1 MTRALQRIAAAVA
14 LSASLALPAAA
25 NLPSGGLGGFSLSPD
40 GATLLAGGD
49 NRVIYVIDAAT
60 FEVKDRIWS
69 PAMPVWMD
77 HSADGSLVYV
87 LDSDDMLTAYAAADM
102 SKKWEIQR
110 VRDMAFRPEA
120 QRIVIWKGSSG
131 GSEIAVIDAA
141 TGAQTK
147 TVSTPEG
154 YPIDSAGLSDDGKM
168 LYAITRQE
176 KTEDETKEQPS
187 NDLKGLDKEVFRKKH
202 DAYAAKL
209 LTIDLEA
216 GTFDSTTSWYSA
228 SNFDDIRAVGDQVFY
243 LKPGSDP
250 MVTDAAGEVTML
262 DLQRTNADYA
272 EISPDGA
279 EIVAG
284 DGGKVSFIPVGGGAP
299 LTLGVEDLP
308 GWFEKTQGFEYLPDG
323 KVIAVTDGWRI
334 VVIDRAAGS
343 ATAYPVY

>member
-1 MTRALQRIAAAVA
+1 MKRIVAALA
-14 LSASLALPAAA
+14 LSTTLALPAAA

-60 FEVKDRIWS
+60 FEVKERIWS

-120 QRIVIWKGSSG
+120 NRIVTWRGVSG
-131 GSEIAVIDAA
+131 GSEITVIDAT
-141 TGAQTK
+141 TGGQQK
-147 TVSTPEG
+147 TVATPEG
-154 YPIDSAGLSDDGKM
+154 TQIDSAGLSDDGTM

-176 KTEDETKEQPS
+176 KSEDETKEKPG
-187 NDLKGLDKEVFRKKH
+187 DDVKGLDKEIFRKKH
-202 DAYAAKL
+202 DGYVAQL
-209 LTIDLEA
+209 LKVDLEA
-216 GTFDSTTSWYSA
+216 GTTAATGSWYSG
-228 SNFDDIRAVGDQVFY
+228 SNFDDVRAVGEQVFY

-250 MVTDAAGEVTML
+250 MVADAAGEVTML
-262 DLQRTNADYA
+262 DLQRTNGDYA
-272 EISPDGA
+272 EISPDGT

-284 DGGKVSFIPVGGGAP
+284 DGGKVSFIPVAGGAP

-323 KVIAVTDGWRI
+323 RVVAVTDGWRL
-334 VVIDRAAGS
+334 VVIDRAAGT